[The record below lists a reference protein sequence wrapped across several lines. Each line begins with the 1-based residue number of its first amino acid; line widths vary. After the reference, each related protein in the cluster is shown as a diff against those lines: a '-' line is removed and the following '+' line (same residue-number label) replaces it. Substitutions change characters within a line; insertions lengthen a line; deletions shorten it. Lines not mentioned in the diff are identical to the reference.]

1 MKNKKIKLFFLRI
14 LYWTIHGLTLGI
26 PALLSQFNK
35 LLIKLKEKIK
45 KECDQLDDEKI
56 ETIIKNDDDKNKGK

>member
-14 LYWTIHGLTLGI
+14 LYWTTHELTLGI
-26 PALLSQFNK
+26 PALLTQFNK

-45 KECDQLDDEKI
+45 KECDLLDNNKI
-56 ETIIKNDDDKNKGK
+56 ETVIKNDDDTK